1 MSRSMSIP
9 PKSGEVPRFSHHF
22 IYSHVNTTKPYQKR
36 GLYEH
41 TQAYTKPYQKRGLY
55 EHTQAYTKPYLCSYN
70 P

>member
-41 TQAYTKPYQKRGLY
+41 TQAYTKPY
-55 EHTQAYTKPYLCSYN
+55 LCSYN